1 MPRAA
6 LVAIKVVVFTL
17 ALFSAPAFAAGTLP
31 AEPLAAAQPP
41 AELVAANPNGA
52 STLIAIINYENI
64 AGRAAHD
71 RLAAFGRANPNI
83 KIVVK
88 PVAGIGPLSEFLA
101 KAAYAAARQGKF
113 AAFHEAALTAPQA
126 HTYYSLRDSAPS
138 IGLDWPRFQK
148 DFQDTAVAEEVRAN
162 AKFAE
167 EHKIAG
173 APAFVVGGQVF
184 AGPWDKL
191 DLSKVAAAAR

>member
-6 LVAIKVVVFTL
+6 LAAIKVVIFTL
-17 ALFSAPAFAAGTLP
+17 ASFSATAFAADTLP
-31 AEPLAAAQPP
+31 AEPQAAASRS

-52 STLIAIINYENI
+52 SALIAVINYENI
-64 AGRAAHD
+64 AGRAVHD
-71 RLAAFGRANPNI
+71 RLVAFSRANPNI
-83 KIVVK
+83 RFVVK
-88 PVAGIGPLSEFLA
+88 PIAGTGPLSEFLA

-113 AAFHEAALTAPQA
+113 AAFHEAAISAPQPN
-126 HTYYSLRDSAPS
+126 TYYSLRDSAPL

-148 DFQDTAVAEEVRAN
+148 DFQNTAIAEEVRAN

-173 APAFVVGGQVF
+173 APAFVAGGQVF
-184 AGPWDKL
+184 AAPWDKL
-191 DLSKVAAAAR
+191 DLSKIAAAAK